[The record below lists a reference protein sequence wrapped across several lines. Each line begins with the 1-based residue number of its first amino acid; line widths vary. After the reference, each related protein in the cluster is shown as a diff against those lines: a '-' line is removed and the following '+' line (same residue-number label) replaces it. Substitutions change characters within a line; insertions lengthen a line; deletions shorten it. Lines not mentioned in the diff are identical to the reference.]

1 MFHFHKDLR
10 FVTIRLRSEM
20 LGFDGGYY
28 VEFATVLCIVWM
40 LLTLLS
46 TRYLLPSQT
55 QNLQQERSLGAL
67 SGQCGRK
74 KQLSMLPGSLWVSL
88 AS

>member
-10 FVTIRLRSEM
+10 FVKIRLRSDM
-20 LGFDGGYY
+20 LGFDGGC
-28 VEFATVLCIVWM
+28 VEFATVLCVVWTLLM
-40 LLTLLS
+40 LLCTQ
-46 TRYLLPSQT
+46 YLLPSQT
-55 QNLQQERSLGAL
+55 QNLQQERSLRTLG
-67 SGQCGRK
+67 GQCERR

>member
-10 FVTIRLRSEM
+10 FVTNRLRSEM

-46 TRYLLPSQT
+46 TRYLPIS
-55 QNLQQERSLGAL
+55 NPEPPA
-67 SGQCGRK
+67 RK
-74 KQLSMLPGSLWVSL
+74 KPWGPKWPVWEEKQLSMLPGSLWVSL